1 MLEELKEIVYDYLG
15 DDSIEITEESRFVED
30 IGLSSLDLVSIVG
43 DVEDTFG
50 VEIADSDAPHLRTVG
65 ELMQYLKERQ

>member
-15 DDSIEITEESRFVED
+15 DDSIEITEESRFIED